1 MESGV
6 KTLNPTTAVPL
17 KKPNPWGRLSQ
28 ATPTACSL
36 AAVMDEELAKKLQK
50 EEEERTR
57 CVCVC
62 CICV

>member
-1 MESGV
+1 M

-57 CVCVC
+57 CVC
-62 CICV
+62 